1 MNNSNDKYFY
11 APDSFNRD
19 SITACYCSADSAISV
34 NADDLCSYTSASIST
49 PEIKGLKGS
58 IGPDYSTLA
67 DITAC
72 VNSIGTVTDSFDAL
86 SARVDALEC
95 NLNSWNSIGSVNWK
109 APWTFNRS
117 AYKTLKKGRELD
129 SRSREI

>member
-1 MNNSNDKYFY
+1 MNNSNDRYFY

-19 SITACYCSADSAISV
+19 SITACYCSADSAVSIDA
-34 NADDLCSYTSASIST
+34 NDLCSYTSDAISAPVT
-49 PEIKGLKGS
+49 KGS
-58 IGPDYSTLA
+58 IGIDYSSLA

-95 NLNSWNSIGSVNWK
+95 NLNSWNSIGSVKWK

>member
-1 MNNSNDKYFY
+1 MNNSNDRYFH

-19 SITACYCSADSAISV
+19 SITACYCSADSAISIDA
-34 NADDLCSYTSASIST
+34 NDSCTYTDT
-49 PEIKGLKGS
+49 D
-58 IGPDYSTLA
+58 IGPDYSTFT
-67 DITAC
+67 DIPAC
-72 VNSIGTVTDSFDAL
+72 VNGIGTVTDSFDAL

-95 NLNSWNSIGSVNWK
+95 NLNSWNSVGNVKWK
-109 APWTFNRS
+109 APWTFNRN